1 MKKQFEG
8 KTKMKKNYKNS
19 NRGIAAILTLCILL
33 GIAGIGV
40 HATAMVEETTEKTA
54 VATEKTTAVVKG
66 ITTVVAGKTT
76 IVTEDT
82 TQELVPVRS
91 GTGDQY
97 ANRYFATLADAKAY
111 YGSDFTYTA
120 CTPFEIAP
128 GCYGGY
134 WSNGGTYTYYY
145 TFDDGSRCYLH
156 IGV

>member
-1 MKKQFEG
+1 MKNIFNASK
-8 KTKMKKNYKNS
+8 
-19 NRGIAAILTLCILL
+19 RGIATLLTLCILL

-40 HATAMVEETTEKTA
+40 HATAMAEEKLVATEKLA
-54 VATEKTTAVVKG
+54 VTTEKTTAVVEG
-66 ITTVVAGKTT
+66 ITTVAAGKTT

-82 TQELVPVRS
+82 TQELVPVRA

-97 ANRYFATLADAKAY
+97 ANRYFSTLAEAKQAY
-111 YGSDFTYTA
+111 GLSRDYTA
-120 CTPFEIAP
+120 CTPFVQAP

-134 WSNGGTYTYYY
+134 WSNGGIYTYYF